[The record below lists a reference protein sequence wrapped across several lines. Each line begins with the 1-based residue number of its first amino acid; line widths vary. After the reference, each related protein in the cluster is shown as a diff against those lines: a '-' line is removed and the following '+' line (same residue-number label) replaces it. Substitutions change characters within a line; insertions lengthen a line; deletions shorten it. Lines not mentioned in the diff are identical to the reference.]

1 MKSLA
6 FAALLGLLLAG
17 CGADPAPE
25 KPPSTAEGATGWAAG
40 TSPGGASADAAAL
53 KTVAERL
60 AGLDDAGGDPVW
72 RRHAERMD
80 ELWPEIERRH
90 LEGMRAWSA
99 ATLAPLLAAPELP
112 LFYPFGGPD
121 FLSAQVFFPA
131 APLYV
136 LVGLQPPGRL
146 PRPDELDRGRL
157 EPELER
163 LRGGFAS
170 LVEAGYFQQ
179 TDMDRDLAGERLDGV
194 LPVLYVFLARTGH
207 RPVAVRHVALD
218 EAGRLVA
225 AEEAAAARAVAVDFV
240 REGGGEV
247 RRILYLAQ
255 DLSDQ
260 GLVEDRPET
269 VRYLEGLGPWNAF
282 MKAAVYLLHREGFG
296 ALRELLLARARSL
309 LQDDSGLPYR
319 DLAGGGW
326 ELFHFGRYSRTLP
339 VYEEYFQEDLKAV
352 FAADPAIRPLDFA
365 IGYHSRIGEGCLLLA
380 NRRGAP

>member
-1 MKSLA
+1 MRPLPLA
-6 FAALLGLLLAG
+6 AALLVLSAG

-25 KPPSTAEGATGWAAG
+25 KPPSTAEGDAGFAAG
-40 TSPGGASADAAAL
+40 TSPGAATADAAAL
-53 KTVAERL
+53 ATAAARL

-72 RRHAERMD
+72 TRHAERMD
-80 ELWPEIERRH
+80 EIWREVERRH
-90 LEGMRAWSA
+90 LAAMRAWSA
-99 ATLAPLLAAPELP
+99 ATLAPLLPEPALP

-121 FLSAQVFFPA
+121 FLGAEVFFPD

-146 PRPDELDRGRL
+146 PRPEELDRGRL

-163 LRGGFAS
+163 LRRGFAS

-207 RPVAVRHVALD
+207 RPVAVRHMVIDGSGALA
-218 EAGRLVA
+218 EAGEASA
-225 AEEAAAARAVAVDFV
+225 ASAVAVDFV
-240 REGGGEV
+240 PDGGGDP

-255 DLSDQ
+255 DLSDE
-260 GLVEDRPET
+260 GLVASRPEAA
-269 VRYLEGLGPWNAF
+269 RYLAGLGPWNVF
-282 MKAAVYLLHREGFG
+282 MKAAVYLLHREGFA
-296 ALRELLLARARSL
+296 ALRELLLGQARSL

-326 ELFHFGRYSRTLP
+326 ELHHFGRYTTSLP
-339 VYEEYFQEDLKAV
+339 VYADYFQDDLEAV
-352 FAADPAIRPLDFA
+352 FAEDRTIRPLDFA
-365 IGYHSRIGEGCLLLA
+365 IGYHSQIGEGCLVLA
-380 NRRGAP
+380 NRRSAP